1 MEGEM
6 QRKQNKELE
15 AVPSQLTSSVEER
28 ARGSANTISAIMVV
42 GGGKS
47 SSVVDLCQ
55 VVVTNP
61 YPEKRLGFACISR

>member
-15 AVPSQLTSSVEER
+15 AVPSQSTSSVEER
-28 ARGSANTISAIMVV
+28 ARGSANTISAMMVV

-47 SSVVDLCQ
+47 SAVVDLCR